1 MDLFE
6 GGVRVDHFTRGAE
19 LYFLTHYHS
28 DHMAGLRAGWRNG
41 TIGCSEDTASL
52 LAVGKEIPRDRLL
65 PLPLEVP
72 ERFELADD
80 VLTVTAFDANH
91 CPGATM
97 FLLEGKGH
105 RTLVT
110 GDFRLDDA
118 MRERLPRFAG
128 IDTLYVDVTYDHPR
142 YDTKKEL
149 IVVETYTVGK
159 NKVLQGLFDAF
170 GEPFFLDPNRLRL
183 YRSIGYGDLVTGD
196 LEATRFFA
204 CGSRY
209 LDRSLASK
217 MGNWR
222 KRAVVISPTGWA
234 VDGRTRGGAV
244 GFPYTEHCSWPELC
258 EFVRAV
264 RPGKIVVTEGG
275 KTTKKR
281 LHLP

>member
-19 LYFLTHYHS
+19 LYFL
-28 DHMAGLRAGWRNG
+28 
-41 TIGCSEDTASL
+41 
-52 LAVGKEIPRDRLL
+52 PRDRLL

-142 YDTKKEL
+142 YDFPPQAQVIGEIIGFVERTKKEL